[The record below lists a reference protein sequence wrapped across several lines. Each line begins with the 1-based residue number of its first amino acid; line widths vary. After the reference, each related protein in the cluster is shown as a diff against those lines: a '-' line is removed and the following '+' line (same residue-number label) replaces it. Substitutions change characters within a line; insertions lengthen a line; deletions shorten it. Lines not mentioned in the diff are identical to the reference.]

1 MPEQTACDLERILS
15 LSTGAA
21 KGPGLAGPA
30 ASLFHEAGGDAHGEL
45 DDSLFFGVLDEEVHQ
60 TSEYPRTHFDGAMGW
75 ASEYGG
81 QELQNSQ
88 APAANAHEDAAPWNA
103 HGPGNYGSPHKDP
116 YGPADPGQSW
126 SGNWD
131 LDRRRVGP
139 DEGQECV
146 PSRSKS
152 EATSE
157 AGVSEA
163 GVSEA
168 GATGPADPSPPEV
181 RAQLPKW
188 AYKTLPRDCL
198 MMLLQSALMR
208 MPQEAEVVAR
218 CMQALSPLSPEEYER
233 CFGSIPDKSCSSQHQ
248 SGAAAATSWPTTEV
262 DAEVGETSQ
271 SVGAPLKTAQSLR
284 GSEPK
289 TQERREKSRKIEP
302 RLNQAEA
309 PKLDRENPHG
319 AGGAATLAAG
329 EERCEATK
337 GGARSNIRLTES
349 RAGTRTSVL
358 TELEAIEVFK
368 QRPARRS
375 ERASLCTELAQQY
388 LVTTTAIRHIWDRR
402 TWVWTNIPY
411 WTEAEMAAS
420 LAEGTCDRC
429 KAAKVGSIEDT
440 CEHCPINRKRGRPRG
455 ARDTYR
461 RQRKNP

>member
-21 KGPGLAGPA
+21 KGSGPAGPA
-30 ASLFHEAGGDAHGEL
+30 ASLTHEAVAHGEL
-45 DDSLFFGVLDEEVHQ
+45 DDSLFFEVLDEEVHQ
-60 TSEYPRTHFDGAMGW
+60 TSEHPRTHFDGAMGW
-75 ASEYGG
+75 ASEYGD

-116 YGPADPGQSW
+116 DGPADLGPSR

-131 LDRRRVGP
+131 VDWRRVGSN
-139 DEGQECV
+139 EGPGSV

-152 EATSE
+152 EAASE
-157 AGVSEA
+157 AGASEA
-163 GVSEA
+163 GASEA
-168 GATGPADPSPPEV
+168 GATGPTDPSPPEI

-218 CMQALSPLSPEEYER
+218 CTQALSPLSPEEYER
-233 CFGSIPDKSCSSQHQ
+233 CFGSIPDTSCSSQQQ
-248 SGAAAATSWPTTEV
+248 SGAAAAMSRPAIEA
-262 DAEVGETSQ
+262 DAEVDKTSQ
-271 SVGAPLKTAQSLR
+271 SVGALLKTAQSLR
-284 GSEPK
+284 GSEQK
-289 TQERREKSRKIEP
+289 TQERQEKSRKIEP
-302 RLNQAEA
+302 RPSQAEA
-309 PKLDRENPHG
+309 PKLERKNSHG
-319 AGGAATLAAG
+319 AVGAATLAAG
-329 EERCEATK
+329 EERSEATK
-337 GGARSNIRLTES
+337 GGARANIRLTES

-368 QRPARRS
+368 QRPAKRS

-420 LAEGTCDRC
+420 LAEGTCNSC

-440 CEHCPINRKRGRPRG
+440 CPHCPINRKRGRPRG